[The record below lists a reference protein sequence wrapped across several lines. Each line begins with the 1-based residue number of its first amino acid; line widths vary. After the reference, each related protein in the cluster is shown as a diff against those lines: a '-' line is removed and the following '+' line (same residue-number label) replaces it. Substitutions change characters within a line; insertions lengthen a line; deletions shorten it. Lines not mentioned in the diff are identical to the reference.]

1 MTAAVLA
8 RAWVRVFMFRDMV
21 WLGLMMIVIVEL
33 FLMIVVEGTI
43 IRSRLSLFLSLSL
56 VTLSNF
62 SL

>member
-33 FLMIVVEGTI
+33 FFDDRGGGDD
-43 IRSRLSLFLSLSL
+43 
-56 VTLSNF
+56 N
-62 SL
+62 